1 MVQSGLQVRRQVTIH
16 WNTKNQSF
24 LDMHAYLK
32 ATGRKNNAF
41 FLIIYDT
48 DLMNVDPRDPNINAI
63 TKGKILREC
72 MANFWYFIREVV
84 RIPTQGGEV
93 GGGVRYELNRG
104 NLAFHFL
111 FLNNYNIFLEMPRQV
126 GKTTA
131 ALVQYLWVF
140 NYRTSNSEI
149 IFKILKQVLSSGRI

>member
-48 DLMNVDPRDPNINAI
+48 DLMNVDPRDPNLPQPM
-63 TKGKILREC
+63 KMRILREC
-72 MANFWYFIREVV
+72 MV
-84 RIPTQGGEV
+84 
-93 GGGVRYELNRG
+93 
-104 NLAFHFL
+104 
-111 FLNNYNIFLEMPRQV
+111 NY
-126 GKTTA
+126 
-131 ALVQYLWVF
+131 W
-140 NYRTSNSEI
+140 
-149 IFKILKQVLSSGRI
+149 

>member
-41 FLIIYDT
+41 FLMIYDT

-111 FLNNYNIFLEMPRQV
+111 FLNNYKINIQFLDNSF
-126 GKTTA
+126 
-131 ALVQYLWVF
+131 YLLHF
-140 NYRTSNSEI
+140 STKASFHLNMFFLNHSIHLICNNNS
-149 IFKILKQVLSSGRI
+149 FFLLQ